1 MATKNKC
8 ARLIQ
13 AAFELKKL
21 KATEDAK
28 KTFLRAFD
36 SEDAEEVIDALEN
49 AEEETE
55 VEEANVEDIEDVDAE
70 DETTEDEEMTDE
82 EVLEEVE
89 AKVKQ
94 LKASARKKF
103 LD

>member
-55 VEEANVEDIEDVDAE
+55 VEETEVDDVDAE
-70 DETTEDEEMTDE
+70 DDTTDEEMTDE

-89 AKVKQ
+89 AKVKK
-94 LKASARKKF
+94 LKASTRNFF
-103 LD
+103 LV

>member
-55 VEEANVEDIEDVDAE
+55 VDDVDAE
-70 DETTEDEEMTDE
+70 DDTTDEEMTDE

-89 AKVKQ
+89 AKVKK
-94 LKASARKKF
+94 LKASTRNFF
-103 LD
+103 LV